1 MLINYILFLMTFLL
15 FGGIT
20 LDAGL
25 LELRRLRIQQA
36 ADAAAQE
43 AMYQF
48 ARNSSSWSSAGKAQA
63 AMNGFTDG
71 SNGVTVS
78 IANPPTTGTYAGN
91 TLVFQATVAQN
102 VNTLLMG
109 LLNHG
114 TSTIAATAFAE
125 ELPTCFWIMN
135 NSGTSPNGSLRMQSA
150 TLNANCG
157 VYINTSGNNSQKNLN
172 LDFWAR
178 LTVSGSRIRVV
189 GPYSD
194 NISSTQCCFGGMI
207 GINPQPRYAATVK
220 SDPLAYVT
228 APSLSSC
235 TYNNTSFWGGT
246 HTLSPGT
253 YCGGIDIANNAT
265 VTFSPGLYIIA
276 GGLSSSD
283 SYIYGTG
290 VTLYFTKTSGAS
302 SYSPITVTGPCC
314 SVSTYGLY
322 LKAPTSSANGGI
334 PGVVM
339 FADRNWVDHGN
350 QDFQF
355 NYATLQTDGYW
366 YLPNTGLYM
375 WATNLTYYKY
385 NGLVID
391 NYYQFGTTN
400 YLNSD
405 FSDLG
410 GVSPLHYE
418 DGVLVQ

>member
-15 FGGIT
+15 FGGLT
-20 LDAGL
+20 LDAGM

-43 AMYQF
+43 AMYECIH
-48 ARNSSSWSSAGKAQA
+48 NNSSWSTAGKALA
-63 AMNGFTDG
+63 ALNGFTDG

-78 IANPPTTGTYAGN
+78 IVNPPTSGTYSGN
-91 TLVFQATVAQN
+91 TLVFQATVTQN
-102 VNTLLMG
+102 VSTLFMG
-109 LLNHG
+109 MLNHG
-114 TSTIAATAFAE
+114 AATIAATAFAE
-125 ELPTCFWIMN
+125 ELPTCMWIMN
-135 NSGTSPNGSLRMQSA
+135 NSGTSPNGSLQMQSA
-150 TLNANCG
+150 TLDANCG
-157 VYINTSGNNSQKNLN
+157 VYINTSASSNQKNLN
-172 LDFWAR
+172 IDFWAR
-178 LTVSGSRIRVV
+178 LTVTGSRIRVV
-189 GPYSD
+189 GPYTD
-194 NISSTQCCFGGMI
+194 NISSTACCFGGMI
-207 GINPQPRYAATVK
+207 GINPQPRYGATPK
-220 SDPLAYVT
+220 NDPLAYVT
-228 APSLSSC
+228 APTLSSSC
-235 TYNNTSFWGGT
+235 ISNPSHTSGT
-246 HTLSPGT
+246 HTISAGS
-253 YCGGIDIANNAT
+253 YCNGITFTNST
-265 VTFSPGLYIIA
+265 VTMNPGLYVIA
-276 GGLSSSD
+276 GGMSINTSTVT
-283 SYIYGTG
+283 GTG

-314 SVSTYGLY
+314 SVTTYGLY
-322 LKAPTSSANGGI
+322 LKAPTTSVNGGI

-339 FADRNWVDHGN
+339 FADRNWVDHGS
-350 QDFQF
+350 QGFQF
-355 NYATLQTDGYW
+355 NYATIQTDGYW

>member
-15 FGGIT
+15 FGGLT
-20 LDAGL
+20 LDAGM

-43 AMYQF
+43 SMYECTH
-48 ARNSSSWSSAGKAQA
+48 NNSSWSTAGKALA
-63 AMNGFTDG
+63 ALNGFTDG

-78 IANPPTTGTYAGN
+78 IVNPPTSGTYSGN
-91 TLVFQATVAQN
+91 TLVFQATVTQN
-102 VNTLLMG
+102 VSTLFMG
-109 LLNHG
+109 MLNHG
-114 TSTIAATAFAE
+114 AATIAATAFAE
-125 ELPTCFWIMN
+125 ELPTCMWIMN
-135 NSGTSPNGSLRMQSA
+135 NSGTSPNGSLQMQSA
-150 TLNANCG
+150 TLDANCG
-157 VYINTSGNNSQKNLN
+157 VYINTSASSNQKNLN
-172 LDFWAR
+172 IDFWAR
-178 LTVSGSRIRVV
+178 LTVTGSRIRVV
-189 GPYSD
+189 GPYTD
-194 NISSTQCCFGGMI
+194 NISSTACCFGGMI
-207 GINPQPRYAATVK
+207 GINPQPRYGATPK
-220 SDPLAYVT
+220 NDPLAYVT
-228 APSLSSC
+228 APTLSSSC
-235 TYNNTSFWGGT
+235 ISNPSHTSGT
-246 HTLSPGT
+246 HTISAGS
-253 YCGGIDIANNAT
+253 YCNGITFTNST
-265 VTFSPGLYIIA
+265 VTMNPGLYVIA
-276 GGLSSSD
+276 GGMSINTSTVT
-283 SYIYGTG
+283 GTG

-314 SVSTYGLY
+314 SVTTYGLY
-322 LKAPTSSANGGI
+322 LKAPTTSVNGGI

-339 FADRNWVDHGN
+339 FADRNWVDHGS
-350 QDFQF
+350 QGFQF
-355 NYATLQTDGYW
+355 NYATIQTDGYW

>member
-15 FGGIT
+15 FGGLT
-20 LDAGL
+20 LDAGM

-43 AMYQF
+43 AMYECIH
-48 ARNSSSWSSAGKAQA
+48 NNSSWSTAGKALA
-63 AMNGFTDG
+63 ALNGFTDG

-78 IANPPTTGTYAGN
+78 IVNPPTSGTYSGN
-91 TLVFQATVAQN
+91 TLVFQATVTQN
-102 VNTLLMG
+102 VSTLFMG
-109 LLNHG
+109 MLNHG
-114 TSTIAATAFAE
+114 VATIAATAFAE
-125 ELPTCFWIMN
+125 ELPTCMWIMN
-135 NSGTSPNGSLRMQSA
+135 NSGTSPNGSLQMQSA
-150 TLNANCG
+150 SLDANCG
-157 VYINTSGNNSQKNLN
+157 VYINTSASSNQKNLN
-172 LDFWAR
+172 IDFWAR
-178 LTVSGSRIRVV
+178 LTVTGSRIRVV
-189 GPYSD
+189 GPYTD
-194 NISSTQCCFGGMI
+194 NISSTACCFGGMI
-207 GINPQPRYAATVK
+207 GINPQPRYGATPK
-220 SDPLAYVT
+220 NDPLAYVT
-228 APSLSSC
+228 APTLSSSC
-235 TYNNTSFWGGT
+235 ISNPSHTSGT
-246 HTLSPGT
+246 HTISAGS
-253 YCGGIDIANNAT
+253 YCNGITFTNST
-265 VTFSPGLYIIA
+265 VTMNPGLYVIA
-276 GGLSSSD
+276 GGMSINTSTVT
-283 SYIYGTG
+283 GTG

-314 SVSTYGLY
+314 SVTTYGLY
-322 LKAPTSSANGGI
+322 LKAPTTSVNGGI

-339 FADRNWVDHGN
+339 FADRNWVDHGS
-350 QDFQF
+350 QGFQF
-355 NYATLQTDGYW
+355 NYATIQTDGYW